1 MTLVPES
8 SCNSEAVAAVGNYF
22 LTFFG
27 PLSPFSASKWE
38 VRFFFPSSRIS
49 FQFPV
54 RLQVPSFSFKPFPIN
69 FCPVGGAERLN
80 ASH

>member
-38 VRFFFPSSRIS
+38 VRFFFSFIQNLFSVSCQITSS
-49 FQFPV
+49 FF
-54 RLQVPSFSFKPFPIN
+54 
-69 FCPVGGAERLN
+69 
-80 ASH
+80 